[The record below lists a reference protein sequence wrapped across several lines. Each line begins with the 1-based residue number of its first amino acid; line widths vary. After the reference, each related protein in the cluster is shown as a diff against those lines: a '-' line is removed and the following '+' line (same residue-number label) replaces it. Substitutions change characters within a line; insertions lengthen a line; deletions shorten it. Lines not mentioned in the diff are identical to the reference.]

1 MHPTTPKA
9 PAAPMPQSLRAM
21 GAYLLL
27 LMTLGILFA
36 LLGLRDPWLLAVQWA
51 SGLLLVAMAITLALG
66 LWAIVTGTS
75 K

>member
-1 MHPTTPKA
+1 MHHTTPQA

-36 LLGLRDPWLLAVQWA
+36 LLGLRDPWLFAV
-51 SGLLLVAMAITLALG
+51 
-66 LWAIVTGTS
+66 
-75 K
+75 

>member
-1 MHPTTPKA
+1 
-9 PAAPMPQSLRAM
+9 
-21 GAYLLL
+21 
-27 LMTLGILFA
+27 MTLGILFA

-66 LWAIVTGTS
+66 LWAIVTNAS